1 MQEKS
6 YLQAANDPILWIIC
20 IPLVFLV
27 AVQAFLFTRRAMN
40 AASVT
45 ALEKKQCYQ
54 AFRVGATSAIGPSL
68 SVFVVMVA
76 MMGVIGGPV
85 TWLRL
90 SMIGAANTELTASQL
105 GARAMGV
112 EFGSAEY
119 GITEFANSVWT
130 MALNGCGWLIFC
142 GLFTD
147 KLEILQDKVAGG
159 DTELM
164 QKICGAAVLGTAS
177 FLVALNSKS
186 VTGGI
191 AADKLAAS
199 IVAAIAMV
207 VFSNIAKKA
216 PRLREYALGL
226 SMIIGMIVGVLVVK
240 QIGGA

>member
-6 YLQAANDPILWIIC
+6 YLQAANDPFLWVIC

-27 AVQAFLFTRRAMN
+27 ALQAFLFTRRAMD

-45 ALEKKQCYQ
+45 SLEKKQCYQ
-54 AFRVGATSAIGPSL
+54 AFRVGATSAIGPAL

-76 MMGVIGGPV
+76 MMGVIGGPI

-112 EFGSAEY
+112 EFGSADY
-119 GITEFANSVWT
+119 GIREFANSVWT

-147 KLEILQDKVAGG
+147 KLEVLQDKVAGG

-177 FLVALNSKS
+177 FLVALNSKAA
-186 VTGGI
+186 TGGI
-191 AADKLAAS
+191 AIDKLGAS
-199 IVAAIAMV
+199 IVAALAMV
-207 VFSNIAKKA
+207 IFTYIANKA
-216 PRLREYALGL
+216 PKLREYSLGL
-226 SMIIGMIVGVLVVK
+226 SMIAGMIVGVLIFK
-240 QIGGA
+240 QLGGA